1 MRIMREQRRG
11 KKYEGIFML
20 LLLMVCFL
28 EVSACGRQE
37 GNEEALMMRAENAQ
51 TVSVEPQTLALVL
64 TSRDG
69 AGNEKLIEDFQK
81 KTDEEGVELLVRIP
95 DVSEEEALEAGKLT
109 GSFVLCEVDPIEYQ
123 MLLINELVAEDV
135 DVIAIHP
142 NHSEALEPV
151 LTGARAVGIRIC
163 AFGQEVGEES
173 CDAYVTAEEA
183 PEATLELL
191 RAEE

>member
-64 TSRDG
+64 TSR
-69 AGNEKLIEDFQK
+69 
-81 KTDEEGVELLVRIP
+81 EGPKMKSL
-95 DVSEEEALEAGKLT
+95 
-109 GSFVLCEVDPIEYQ
+109 
-123 MLLINELVAEDV
+123 
-135 DVIAIHP
+135 
-142 NHSEALEPV
+142 
-151 LTGARAVGIRIC
+151 
-163 AFGQEVGEES
+163 
-173 CDAYVTAEEA
+173 
-183 PEATLELL
+183 
-191 RAEE
+191 